1 MQAAKAPQVK
11 LPQLG
16 FDLPYL
22 TAEWKATFSPS
33 TMLKEIWAG
42 VTVALLATTAVSV
55 LIDLTAGVIPGRHPG
70 NGCGAPGQTNCRKD
84 EIGCR
89 VGLKS

>member
-22 TAEWKATFSPS
+22 TAEWRYGFREPRQKHNNSKSDNAQQDGG
-33 TMLKEIWAG
+33 MVK
-42 VTVALLATTAVSV
+42 LAVHDDA
-55 LIDLTAGVIPGRHPG
+55 RM
-70 NGCGAPGQTNCRKD
+70 
-84 EIGCR
+84 
-89 VGLKS
+89 KSDVESD